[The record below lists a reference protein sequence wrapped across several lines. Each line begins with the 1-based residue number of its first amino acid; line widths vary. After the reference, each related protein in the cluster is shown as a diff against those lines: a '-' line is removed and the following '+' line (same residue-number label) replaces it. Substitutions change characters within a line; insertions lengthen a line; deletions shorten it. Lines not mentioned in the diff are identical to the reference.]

1 MMTPETG
8 SAESA
13 IKNQHHEA
21 TTALSKGDLAS
32 VMSVYADDVISLP
45 PNQPARVGKAAVQSL
60 WEETLTDFAVEVS
73 VNVEEVE
80 VAGGWAFERGTFD
93 MKLSPRAGGAPI
105 EDTGKYLDV
114 LRQQADGSWK
124 YARVSWNSSQP
135 AT

>member
-1 MMTPETG
+1 MTTWETG
-8 SAESA
+8 SPESL
-13 IKNQHHEA
+13 IKSQHEEA
-21 TTALSKGDLAS
+21 NAALSRGDLDS
-32 VMSVYADDVISLP
+32 LMSAYADDVISLP
-45 PNQPARVGKAAVQSL
+45 PNQPALVGKAAVQTM
-60 WEETLTDFAVEVS
+60 WEQTLTDFAIQVS

-80 VAGGWAFERGTFD
+80 VAGSWAFERGTFK

-124 YARVSWNSSQP
+124 YSRVSWNSSQP

>member
-1 MMTPETG
+1 MTTWETG
-8 SAESA
+8 SPESL
-13 IKNQHHEA
+13 IKSQHEEA
-21 TTALSKGDLAS
+21 NAALSRGDLDS
-32 VMSVYADDVISLP
+32 LMSAYADDVISLP
-45 PNQPARVGKAAVQSL
+45 PNQPALVGKAAVQTM
-60 WEETLTDFAVEVS
+60 WEQALTDFAIEVS

-80 VAGGWAFERGTFD
+80 VAGSWAFERGTFK

-124 YARVSWNSSQP
+124 YSRVSWNSSQP